1 MIDHVWKT
9 EGVVFFFRYESLFQ
23 FPPDRARD
31 ADAPTRDR
39 PDAPHTAFALKWRN
53 KWSHTD
59 YCHITG
65 KNITRTK

>member
-39 PDAPHTAFALKWRN
+39 PDAPHTAFAVK
-53 KWSHTD
+53 
-59 YCHITG
+59 
-65 KNITRTK
+65 